1 MIVRVSF
8 ELWRGQYFRSIG
20 VRLIELLAAL
30 LIAGVFVQSSYA
42 TDIPSDRLLQ
52 AAFADHF
59 TRYFCVSRFPMMRT
73 QIQRAY
79 DASRLSFI
87 AVPCRG
93 LICSKAEYSE
103 GMQVLLSR
111 AKGFSR
117 TENKEACSNYEVA
130 LKTIEHD
137 FAHELDALHKHNS
150 AHR

>member
-1 MIVRVSF
+1 MVRVSF

-30 LIAGVFVQSSYA
+30 LIAGVFAQSSFA
-42 TDIPSDRLLQ
+42 TDMPSDRLLQ
-52 AAFADHF
+52 AALGDHF
-59 TRYFCVSRFPMMRT
+59 TRFFCVSRFPEMRT

-93 LICSKAEYSE
+93 LNCSEAEYSE
-103 GMQVLLSR
+103 GMQVLSSR
-111 AKGFSR
+111 AKGLSR
-117 TENKEACSNYEVA
+117 AEAKEVCSNYEVA

-137 FAHELDALHKHNS
+137 FAHELDALYKHNR